1 MSILLFGIEKSLS
14 RLTIWLSAGLYYAAA
29 FIFKVFLV
37 LSNGSVVSSD
47 DYKILLNNFYI
58 IIGIVMLF
66 LITFNLLKGMVNPD
80 DQKGTSAIKK
90 IIINFITSLIMI
102 TLLPT
107 IFSFAFDFQTAV
119 LVKQNTIGRLFGFGS
134 TNSSN
139 ADENAINQV
148 TNGANM
154 IVNGVWTAF
163 FNVNTDAFNC
173 NVTDMT
179 SLGKCQNN
187 VGGDD
192 DALDDVI
199 AEVEQTGSFFKY
211 SQFAGNITD
220 DEVTYNFLLSLVGGF
235 LLLYVG
241 ISYCLDMGVRLVKL
255 AFYQI
260 IAPIPIMLR
269 VIPEGKLSGSF
280 GKWVQIT
287 VTCYLEVFIR
297 IFVLYFCVYLC
308 IAISSSNF
316 LNNSVWQYGFM
327 TWLFTKAF
335 IFMGLIT
342 FMKQAPKLISEVTGI
357 DSGNMKLGIREK
369 LASGGAFTAGAVL
382 GGGLTAGVRNASNAW
397 QNTFT
402 KGEDG
407 KWHKKEGVRKRDMVW
422 NAASVFAGTASGAA
436 RGGKSGWGAKSE
448 KDMKASASKGA
459 AEAVNARDKR
469 AAYIANHGE
478 NIIGAT
484 KGHVTDAIH
493 SAKEWAGIGVVS
505 STEADYYTSGANAF
519 DSAHSQIEGTYKGK
533 PGHNKIKERATELDS
548 LKKRLSRQ
556 IEDMK
561 NSDPSIASDLSELQ
575 YLENF
580 DGPLSKEQ
588 TERLEILKKR
598 TEPLRNLTQQYSDAS
613 SALADVKLEQSIHE
627 AGEMSKKMS
636 VSMEAINNLV
646 NAKTRYFDIS
656 KGIFDDELYNILR
669 DTSGLDRSSSA
680 DIQRLVT
687 KIENNETILMS
698 DLRDASGKDI
708 VDLNSLE
715 KFLDQAG
722 IKAKDIAAEKRVEV
736 AHARALKD
744 EKKGDKK

>member
-1 MSILLFGIEKSLS
+1 MLLLSIGETFASIGIWIVSGIYKV
-14 RLTIWLSAGLYYAAA
+14 AAVA
-29 FIFKVFLV
+29 FEIFLV
-37 LSNGSVVSSD
+37 LADGTLLSSID
-47 DYKILLNNFYI
+47 FDTIIKNFYLV
-58 IIGIVMLF
+58 IGIVMLF
-66 LITFNLLKGMVNPD
+66 ILAFALLKGMVNPD
-80 DQKGTSAIKK
+80 EQKQGTQVVKKVIINLITSAI
-90 IIINFITSLIMI
+90 IMAV
-102 TLLPT
+102 LPS
-107 IFSFAFDFQTAV
+107 IFTFAYDFQKSFIYDNNPIGKFFGYGSLDGSV
-119 LVKQNTIGRLFGFGS
+119 SNTGGNDSIKKGS
-134 TNSSN
+134 Y
-139 ADENAINQV
+139 Q
-148 TNGANM
+148 
-154 IVNGVWTAF
+154 IVNGVYSAF
-163 FNVNTDAFNC
+163 FNVSTSYCDEMGWSDIKECQDNVEGDSNLTFSDAMLDVEATGDFNLYGNFSK
-173 NVTDMT
+173 NV
-179 SLGKCQNN
+179 
-187 VGGDD
+187 DD
-192 DALDDVI
+192 DEIDF
-199 AEVEQTGSFFKY
+199 S
-211 SQFAGNITD
+211 
-220 DEVTYNFLLSLVGGF
+220 FLLGLIGGA
-235 LLLYVG
+235 LLIYVAV
-241 ISYCLDMGVRLVKL
+241 SFCFDMAVRLVKL

-260 IAPIPIMLR
+260 IAPIPIFFR
-269 VIPEGKLSGSF
+269 IIPEGKLSGTF
-280 GKWVQIT
+280 KQWLKIT
-287 VTCYLEVFIR
+287 LTCYMEVYTR
-297 IFVLYFCVYLC
+297 IFAFYFCIYLC
-308 IAISSSNF
+308 QEMLGAPFFDNLISRGF
-316 LNNSVWQYGFM
+316 LVRNLS
-327 TWLFTKAF
+327 KAF
-335 IFMGLIT
+335 VLMGIIT

-369 LASGGAFTAGAVL
+369 LVAGGAFTAGAIV

-422 NAASVFAGTASGAA
+422 NAASVFAGTTSGAV

-459 AEAVNARDKR
+459 ADAVNARDKR
-469 AAYIANHGE
+469 AAYIANHGG
-478 NIIGAT
+478 NVLGAAG
-484 KGHVTDAIH
+484 GHVTDAIH

-548 LKKRLSRQ
+548 LKKRLNRQ

-561 NSDPSIASDLSELQ
+561 NSNPSIASDLSELQ
-575 YLENF
+575 NLENF
-580 DGPLSKEQ
+580 YGPLSKEQ

-598 TEPLRNLTQQYSDAS
+598 TEPLRNLTQQYSEAS

-708 VDLNSLE
+708 IDLNSLE